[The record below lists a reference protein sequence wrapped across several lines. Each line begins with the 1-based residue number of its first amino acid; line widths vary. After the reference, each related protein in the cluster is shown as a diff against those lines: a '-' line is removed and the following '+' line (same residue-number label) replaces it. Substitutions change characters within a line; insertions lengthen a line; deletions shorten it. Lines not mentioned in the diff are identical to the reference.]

1 MSVDPNIDYMS
12 HDPSDDETPSD
23 DPRLREVQE
32 LEKRMRAALATKENP
47 LHDDEST
54 HDRLKRTTDGAEGDE
69 PEADEPGSE
78 D

>member
-12 HDPSDDETPSD
+12 HDPSDDETRSD

-54 HDRLKRTTDGAEGDE
+54 HDRLKQTRSGDAAEDSSFDE
-69 PEADEPGSE
+69 A
-78 D
+78 

>member
-32 LEKRMRAALATKENP
+32 LEKRMRAALATNENP

-54 HDRLKRTTDGAEGDE
+54 HDRLKQTRSGDAAEDSSSDE
-69 PEADEPGSE
+69 A
-78 D
+78 